1 MTFAATLQSRFD
13 ARSNNFDLIRL
24 VAVVTVVYGHA

>member
-1 MTFAATLQSRFD
+1 MAFAATLQSRFD

-24 VAVVTVVYGHA
+24 VAAVTVAYGHS